1 MSSKF
6 TDPYQDAKIFNSHVM
21 GLKDLENNTLGNKL
35 GGDVNS
41 IPPQYRQDYIN
52 KNPKQDYI
60 NKNPKQDYINKNS
73 KQDYINRNSKQ
84 DYINRNSQKDEIPFD
99 WIGHER
105 KLYMKDIVNNS
116 IEKK

>member
-52 KNPKQDYI
+52 KNSKQDYI
-60 NKNPKQDYINKNS
+60 NK
-73 KQDYINRNSKQ
+73 NSKQ

-105 KLYMKDIVNNS
+105 KLQYKNIVNNS
-116 IEKK
+116 IEKNKK